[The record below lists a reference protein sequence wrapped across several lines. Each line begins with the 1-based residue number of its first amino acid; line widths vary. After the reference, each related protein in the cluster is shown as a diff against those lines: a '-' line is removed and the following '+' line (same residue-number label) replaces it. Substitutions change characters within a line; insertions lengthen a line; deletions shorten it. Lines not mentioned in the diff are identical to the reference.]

1 MVVEHSELQI
11 HALKL
16 QKCAKAGA
24 LKLEQ
29 LSYNFIQLA
38 SAVASLHAL

>member
-38 SAVASLHAL
+38 SVVASLLAL